1 MYVKLTY
8 MKLNEWIVFLSTGLK
23 AHDLLSYRVP
33 SSFHGCC
40 VDYCL
45 CVLVSAANCLCMF
58 CISSDDCLPLLVS
71 SDHRLSLRVSAGE
84 AIHLA
89 RDFGYVCET
98 EFPSRQIAEYL
109 CRQHTNPADQ
119 YQRREL
125 IKATK

>member
-1 MYVKLTY
+1 MLT
-8 MKLNEWIVFLSTGLK
+8 
-23 AHDLLSYRVP
+23 
-33 SSFHGCC
+33 
-40 VDYCL
+40 
-45 CVLVSAANCLCMF
+45 
-58 CISSDDCLPLLVS
+58 VS
-71 SDHRLSLRVSAGE
+71 SDIMSLLRSMAACCGCLSVSHLMIVCLRLSAGE